1 MDMDHGQ
8 TNYWLT
14 PDNLN
19 VFHLCPKVVCKT
31 QAILNTYKVLTLTMF

>member
-14 PDNLN
+14 HDNLN
-19 VFHLCPKVVCKT
+19 VFHPSLKILCKT